1 MFCPQCGKELNDG
14 AAFCP
19 YCGAQMPAAAQTQA
33 SAPAS
38 VPAPPVNQNPYG
50 TYAAPQGVPE
60 SDIKTTKTLGLVAL
74 IVGIFV
80 PLVSFICGGIGIGQ
94 VNRLKDRAT
103 PEQQERLAKNK
114 KINIAAIIVRCA
126 LIVVNIVITI
136 VSIFTFINY
145 AKQTYD
151 YFSDERNYPYSED
164 DARQFQENFE
174 DYLKQ
179 YGIEVPK
186 E

>member
-19 YCGAQMPAAAQTQA
+19 YCGAQMPVSAQTQA
-33 SAPAS
+33 GAPAS
-38 VPAPPVNQNPYG
+38 APVPPVNQNPYG
-50 TYAAPQGVPE
+50 AYAAPQGVPE

-80 PLVSFICGGIGIGQ
+80 PFVSFICGGIGIGQ
-94 VNRLKDRAT
+94 VNKLKDRAT

-126 LIVVNIVITI
+126 LIVVSIVITI
-136 VSIFTFINY
+136 VSFFTLISY
-145 AKQTYD
+145 AKQAYD
-151 YFSDERNYPYSED
+151 FFSDERNYSYSED
-164 DARQFQENFE
+164 DARQFQENLE

-179 YGIEVPK
+179 YGIDIQQ
-186 E
+186 

>member
-19 YCGAQMPAAAQTQA
+19 YCGAQMPVSAQTQA
-33 SAPAS
+33 GAPAS
-38 VPAPPVNQNPYG
+38 APVPPVNQNPYG
-50 TYAAPQGVPE
+50 AYAASQGVPE

-80 PLVSFICGGIGIGQ
+80 PFVSFICGGIGIGQ
-94 VNRLKDRAT
+94 VNKLKDRAT

-126 LIVVNIVITI
+126 LIVLNIVITI
-136 VSIFTFINY
+136 VSIFTFFNY
-145 AKQTYD
+145 AKQMYD
-151 YFSDERNYPYSED
+151 FFSDERNYSYSED
-164 DARQFQENFE
+164 DARQFQENLE

-179 YGIEVPK
+179 YGIDIQQ
-186 E
+186 

>member
-19 YCGAQMPAAAQTQA
+19 YCGAQMPVSAQTQA
-33 SAPAS
+33 GAPAS
-38 VPAPPVNQNPYG
+38 VPVPPVNQNPYG

-80 PLVSFICGGIGIGQ
+80 PFVSFICGGIGIGQ
-94 VNRLKDRAT
+94 VNKLKDRAT

-126 LIVVNIVITI
+126 LIVLNIVITI
-136 VSIFTFINY
+136 VSIFTFFNY
-145 AKQTYD
+145 AKQMYD
-151 YFSDERNYPYSED
+151 FFSDERNYSYSEE
-164 DARQFQENFE
+164 DARQFQENIE

-179 YGIEVPK
+179 YGIDIQQ
-186 E
+186 

>member
-19 YCGAQMPAAAQTQA
+19 YCGAQMPISAQTQA
-33 SAPAS
+33 GAPAS
-38 VPAPPVNQNPYG
+38 APVPLVNQNSYG
-50 TYAAPQGVPE
+50 AYAVPFRVPE
-60 SDIKTTKTLGLVAL
+60 ADVKTTKTLGLVAL

-80 PLVSFICGGIGIGQ
+80 PFVSFICGGIGIGK
-94 VNRLKDRAT
+94 VNKLMNNAT

-126 LIVVNIVITI
+126 LIVLNIVITI
-136 VSIFTFINY
+136 VSIFTLINY

-151 YFSDERNYPYSED
+151 FFSDERNYSYNEED
-164 DARQFQENFE
+164 VRQFKENFE